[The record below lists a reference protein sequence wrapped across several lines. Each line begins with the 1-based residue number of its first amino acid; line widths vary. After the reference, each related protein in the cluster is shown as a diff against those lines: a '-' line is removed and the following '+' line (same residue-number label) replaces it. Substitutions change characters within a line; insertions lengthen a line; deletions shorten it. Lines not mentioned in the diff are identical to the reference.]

1 MDARRDAAAYSC
13 PMHPGV
19 RQAQPGRCPT
29 CGMNLVP
36 EGARFKFLR
45 HMLGSPMHIAVMA
58 AIMIA
63 VMATAM
69 MMLR

>member
-1 MDARRDAAAYSC
+1 MIEPNAPAYIC
-13 PMHPGV
+13 PMHADM
-19 RQAQPGRCPT
+19 RKAQPGRCPT

-45 HMLGSPMHIAVMA
+45 HMLGSPLHV
-58 AIMIA
+58 AIMAGVMIL

-69 MMLR
+69 TRMQ

>member
-29 CGMNLVP
+29 CGMNLVA